1 MPVHDDLGITPLKC
15 PCCKIPMRLTCGSDL
30 PPKQIGNCRCPN
42 IRPVGQTSLISIS
55 SNSYIVEKLL

>member
-1 MPVHDDLGITPLKC
+1 MPVHDDLGITLLKC

-42 IRPVGQTSLISIS
+42 IRPVG
-55 SNSYIVEKLL
+55 